1 MAAFTGMHMLL
12 DAVAAAGSTEMTK
25 VRAAAAAMDRPLSS
39 YPTGFGAKFDDK
51 MQNTRAYPTVIQWQ
65 AGKQVTVYP
74 AAARPAGVA
83 IKNTPRV
90 Q

>member
-1 MAAFTGMHMLL
+1 MARTDLL
-12 DAVAAAGSTEMTK
+12 RRMKDLGSIEITK
-25 VRAAAAAMDRPLSS
+25 PAEGV
-39 YPTGFGAKFDDK
+39 KFDAK

-65 AGKQVTVYP
+65 AGKQFTVYP

-83 IKNTPRV
+83 IKNTPRA